1 MKCFKGPSIGPGRK
15 IKGAALMLKKEN
27 DASILLISIT
37 AIAKWLRS
45 LRYSIYN
52 I

>member
-1 MKCFKGPSIGPGRK
+1 MKCFNRPIGPGRK
-15 IKGAALMLKKEN
+15 IKGTAFMLKKEN
-27 DASILLISIT
+27 AESIFLISIK
-37 AIAKWLRS
+37 AIAKLLRS